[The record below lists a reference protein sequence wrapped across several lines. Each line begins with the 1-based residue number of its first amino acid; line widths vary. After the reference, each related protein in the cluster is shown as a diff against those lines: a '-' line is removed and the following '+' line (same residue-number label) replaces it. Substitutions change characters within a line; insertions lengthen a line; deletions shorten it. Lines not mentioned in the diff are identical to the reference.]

1 MKKIKILVVD
11 DHPIVRDG
19 VCSLL
24 GLTPDIEVVG
34 EAANGI
40 EALEA
45 VRKLMPDVVLM
56 DTAMPVMGGLEATR
70 RICKQFPGTKVL
82 AFTQHDDK
90 EYVFPVI
97 ESGACGF
104 VSKTAAAS
112 ELASAIRFVYRGDS
126 FLSPSVA
133 NILVRNYQEEASTVR
148 INDPYEQLTD
158 REREI
163 LKLLAEGYANQEIA
177 DVLAISSKTVDGH
190 KTNLMAK
197 LDIHNRTELIK
208 YALRKGIITV

>member
-1 MKKIKILVVD
+1 MQKIRVLVVD

-24 GLTPDIEVVG
+24 ALTPDIDVVG

-40 EALEA
+40 ESLEA
-45 VRKLMPDVVLM
+45 VRKLIPDVVLM
-56 DTAMPVMGGLEATR
+56 DTAMHIMGGLEATR
-70 RICKQFPGTKVL
+70 RIHKEFPGTKVL
-82 AFTQHDDK
+82 AFTQYDDK
-90 EYVFPVI
+90 EYVFPII

-112 ELASAIRFVYRGDS
+112 ELATAIRFVYRGDS

-133 NILVRNYQEEASTVR
+133 RLLVNNYQQAVSMVR

-163 LKLLAEGYANQEIA
+163 LKLLAEEHTTQEIA
-177 DVLAISSKTVDGH
+177 DMLAVSPKTVQGH
-190 KTNLMAK
+190 RTNLMAK
-197 LDIHNRTELIK
+197 LDIHTRTDLVK
-208 YALRKGIITV
+208 YALRKGIITP